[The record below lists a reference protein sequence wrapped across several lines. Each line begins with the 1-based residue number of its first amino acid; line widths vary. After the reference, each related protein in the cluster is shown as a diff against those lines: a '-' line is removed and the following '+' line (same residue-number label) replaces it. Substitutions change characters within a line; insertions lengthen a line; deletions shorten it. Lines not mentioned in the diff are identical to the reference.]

1 MTQSEGIGES
11 AYNSGWIGSRF
22 HKSVQIMMMRSKIAS
37 KITAAKFY
45 SMSLESFSTVSQLK
59 LDQILEIGTIYLIM
73 LLRGGNVT
81 FSSCRSFMRF
91 SRF

>member
-1 MTQSEGIGES
+1 
-11 AYNSGWIGSRF
+11 
-22 HKSVQIMMMRSKIAS
+22 MMRSKIAS

-59 LDQILEIGTIYLIM
+59 LDQILEIETVYLIM

>member
-59 LDQILEIGTIYLIM
+59 LDQILEIETLFNYVIKGRRRDVFFVPILYA
-73 LLRGGNVT
+73 
-81 FSSCRSFMRF
+81 FF
-91 SRF
+91 